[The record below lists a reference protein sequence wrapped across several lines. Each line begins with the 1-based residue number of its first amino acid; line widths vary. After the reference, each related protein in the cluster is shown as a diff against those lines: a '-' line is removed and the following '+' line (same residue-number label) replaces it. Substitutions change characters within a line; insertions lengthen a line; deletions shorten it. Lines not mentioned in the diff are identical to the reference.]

1 MHLKI
6 DKKFRFIAYVIII
19 LFLTTTTN
27 YNFYNK
33 KIFNIKQIDIN
44 GFSEKKNLLIKKEIQ
59 NIIGKNIILVKK
71 NDFYKIINRND
82 ISDLIIKK
90 IYPNK
95 LIINFIP
102 AKPICVILLENY
114 KIVLGDNGKK
124 LEPVTIDQ
132 KLPIVYGSKNIRNI
146 FKVANLLILSNID
159 YYKIDKII
167 FFKSGRFD
175 ISLDNEILIK
185 YPIKYSKKI
194 INYSSELLNDKKFI
208 NSKIIDLRINNKIIK
223 YE

>member
-6 DKKFRFIAYVIII
+6 DKKFRFIAYLIII
-19 LFLTTTTN
+19 LFLTTTNN
-27 YNFYNK
+27 YNFNNK
-33 KIFNIKQIDIN
+33 KIFYVKQIDIN
-44 GFSEKKNLLIKKEIQ
+44 GFSEKKNLLIRDEIQ
-59 NIIGKNIILVKK
+59 NIIGKNIILLKK
-71 NDFYKIINRND
+71 NDFYKIMNRND
-82 ISDLIIKK
+82 TNDLIIKK

-95 LIINFIP
+95 LTINFIP
-102 AKPICVILLENY
+102 AEPVCVILFENY
-114 KIVLGDNGKK
+114 KIILGDNGKT
-124 LEPVTIDQ
+124 LELVTIDQ
-132 KLPIVYGSKNIRNI
+132 KLPNVYGSKNIRNI

-208 NSKIIDLRINNKIIK
+208 NSKIIDLRINDKIIK

>member
-6 DKKFRFIAYVIII
+6 DKKFRFIAYIIII

-33 KIFNIKQIDIN
+33 KIFNIKQIDIS
-44 GFSEKKNLLIKKEIQ
+44 GFTEKKNLLIKDEIK

-71 NDFYKIINRND
+71 NDFYKIMNRND
-82 ISDLIIKK
+82 TSELIIKK

-95 LIINFIP
+95 STINFIP
-102 AKPICVILLENY
+102 AKPICVILFENY
-114 KIVLGDNGKK
+114 KIILGDNGKK
-124 LEPVTIDQ
+124 LELMTIDQ
-132 KLPIVYGSKNIRNI
+132 KIPNVYGSKNIGNI
-146 FKVANLLILSNID
+146 FKVVNLLILSNIN

-175 ISLDNEILIK
+175 IGLESGILIT

-208 NSKIIDLRINNKIIK
+208 NSKVIDLRLSNKIIK